1 MRLDLVVGPNGAGKT
16 TFTRK
21 ILLPALPPGT
31 AFVNADEIAST
42 RWPEDAEARSYDAAQ
57 VAAATRVALI
67 ASRRPFVAETVF
79 SHPSKLDLVNHARS
93 EGFTVALHVLLV
105 PEDLTVERVRR
116 RVAAGGHSVPEQKIR
131 ERYHRLWPG
140 PPHRGA
146 ADLGGGDRP
155 HRLAVVDARSTHPP
169 LAPDAESALID
180 TRCAESASYAR
191 QLAPTRQERLLTPRW
206 AGAVHGSSGQGC
218 RG

>member
-31 AFVNADEIAST
+31 AFVNADEIAAT

-79 SHPSKLDLVNHARS
+79 SHPSKLDLVDHAHS
-93 EGFTVALHVLLV
+93 EGYTVALHVLLV

-131 ERYHRLWPG
+131 ERYHRLWPVVARAMESCDTATVYDNSA
-140 PPHRGA
+140 HRGPRIA
-146 ADLGGGDRP
+146 AQLTSGVAIGRIGWPSWTPDPLTR
-155 HRLAVVDARSTHPP
+155 RWPP
-169 LAPDAESALID
+169 
-180 TRCAESASYAR
+180 
-191 QLAPTRQERLLTPRW
+191 TPSR
-206 AGAVHGSSGQGC
+206 
-218 RG
+218 R